1 MQHELHQKELEK
13 QAKKKLEI
21 GRHRKEL
28 LKQINEKERERIN
41 IQQDNFNYG
50 KAQRMDFVL
59 KDKNVED
66 YLKLKIE
73 KLK

>member
-41 IQQDNFNYG
+41 FQQDNFNYG
-50 KAQRMDFVL
+50 KAQRMEFVL

-66 YLKLKIE
+66 YLKQKIE